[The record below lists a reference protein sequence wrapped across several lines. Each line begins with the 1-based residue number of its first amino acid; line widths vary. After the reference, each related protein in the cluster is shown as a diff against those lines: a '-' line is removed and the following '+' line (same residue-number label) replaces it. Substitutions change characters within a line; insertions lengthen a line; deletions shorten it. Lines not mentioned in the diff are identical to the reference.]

1 MTFAAF
7 QQQYDSL
14 PTQKLDGYS
23 PSQFEGMSE
32 AERERARSMLI
43 ERAFREGDIFDLNG
57 LRFVGDETTIA
68 QLAQATDAA
77 DRHGWRFDIIRR
89 EVLFVLTSDH
99 DWLLGL
105 TRWLDD
111 RDPAAQERAAT
122 ALASHPL
129 TPAFEPIIVDRI
141 ADGRHEDSLLGLLSA
156 WIALRDGPG
165 IDPMRFQRNL
175 PLIRTVS
182 AASPR
187 ARPAILQ
194 EAFVRPV

>member
-7 QQQYDSL
+7 QHQYDSL

-32 AERERARSMLI
+32 AERERARSMLM

-57 LRFVGDETTIA
+57 LRFVGDAATVA

-77 DRHGWRFDIIRR
+77 ERYGWRFDIIRR

-111 RDPAAQERAAT
+111 RDPAARERAAT

-129 TPAFEPIIVDRI
+129 TPAFEAIIVDRI

-187 ARPAILQ
+187 TRPAILQ

>member
-1 MTFAAF
+1 MTFSTLLH
-7 QQQYDSL
+7 QYESV

-23 PSQFEGMSE
+23 PSQLEGMSE
-32 AERERARSMLI
+32 AEREKARSMLV

-99 DWLLGL
+99 EWLLGL
-105 TRWLDD
+105 THWLDD
-111 RDPAAQERAAT
+111 RNPAAQERAAT

-141 ADGRHEDSLLGLLSA
+141 ADGRHEESLLGLLSA

-175 PLIRTVS
+175 PLIRAV
-182 AASPR
+182 SPR
-187 ARPAILQ
+187 ARPAMLR

>member
-23 PSQFEGMSE
+23 ASQFEGMSE
-32 AERERARSMLI
+32 TEREKARSMLV

-57 LRFVGDETTIA
+57 LRFVGNDTTVA

-99 DWLLGL
+99 AWLLGL

-122 ALASHPL
+122 ALQSHPL
-129 TPAFEPIIVDRI
+129 TPAFEAIIVDRI
-141 ADGRHEDSLLGLLSA
+141 ADGRHEDSLLSLLSA

-165 IDPMRFQRNL
+165 LDPMRFQRNL
-175 PLIRTVS
+175 PLIRAVS

-194 EAFVRPV
+194 EATR

>member
-23 PSQFEGMSE
+23 ASQFEGMSE
-32 AERERARSMLI
+32 VERERARSMLV
-43 ERAFREGDIFDLNG
+43 EGAFREGDIFDLNG
-57 LRFVGDETTIA
+57 LRFIGNDTTVA

-77 DRHGWRFDIIRR
+77 DRHGWRFDIIRW

-99 DWLLGL
+99 AWLLGL

-122 ALASHPL
+122 ALQSHPL
-129 TPAFEPIIVDRI
+129 TPAF
-141 ADGRHEDSLLGLLSA
+141 
-156 WIALRDGPG
+156 
-165 IDPMRFQRNL
+165 
-175 PLIRTVS
+175 
-182 AASPR
+182 
-187 ARPAILQ
+187 
-194 EAFVRPV
+194 

>member
-7 QQQYDSL
+7 LQQYESV
-14 PTQKLDGYS
+14 PMQKLDGYAAS
-23 PSQFEGMSE
+23 RFDGMSDE
-32 AERERARSMLI
+32 ERATARTMLI
-43 ERAFREGDIFDLNG
+43 ERTLREGDIFDLGG
-57 LRFVGDETTIA
+57 LRFVGDAATVA

-77 DRHGWRFDIIRR
+77 ERYGWRFDIIRR
-89 EVLFVLTSDH
+89 EALFVLTSDH

-129 TPAFEPIIVDRI
+129 TPAFEAIIVDRI

-187 ARPAILQ
+187 TRPAILQ